1 MVDSS
6 LHSPHRFIMASIAL
20 QTPNSALRD
29 ELLSRFHSVRA
40 ATQKLTAPLEIED
53 YVIAPSADASPA
65 KWHLAHTTWF
75 FETFILKAYAPNYV
89 SEFNEY
95 EVLFNSY
102 YNAVGSQ
109 WNRNDRGKLA
119 RPTVTQT
126 FQYREAIDERV
137 SELILGADESLLRQL
152 RNVLELGFHHEQQHQ
167 ELILTD
173 LKALFA
179 LNPLNPVYT
188 ERKIAPPSV
197 SPQNWRFHEGGLH
210 EIGFG
215 GGRFCFDNEMPRH
228 RIWLEPFV
236 IASRLVTCGDWLEF
250 MADGGYNRA
259 ELWLSAGWNTVQSQG
274 WKAPLY
280 WQRDGVWQIKTLGGI
295 RDVAAHEPVCH
306 VSYYEAD
313 AFARWSEARLP
324 TEAEWEVCARDEPI
338 SGNFV
343 EDGYYH
349 PVGQSSEFEPFGN
362 VWQWTRSQ
370 YSPYPG
376 YEADS
381 GALGEYNGKFMSN
394 QFVLRGGSCATPQSH
409 IRATYRNFFPPEA
422 RWQFSG
428 LRLARDA

>member
-1 MVDSS
+1 
-6 LHSPHRFIMASIAL
+6 MASLVL
-20 QTPNSALRD
+20 QTPSSALRE
-29 ELLSRFHSVRA
+29 ELLTRYHGVRA
-40 ATQKLTAPLEIED
+40 TTKKLTVPLEIED
-53 YVIAPSADASPA
+53 YVIAASVEASPA

-75 FETFILKAYAPNYV
+75 FETFILKAYSPDYV
-89 SEFNEY
+89 SEFQEY

-102 YNAVGSQ
+102 YNAVSAQ
-109 WNRNDRGKLA
+109 WNRADRGKLA
-119 RPTVTQT
+119 RPTVAQT
-126 FQYREAIDERV
+126 FEYRTAIDEKI
-137 SELILGADESLLRQL
+137 SDLIFNSDEATL
-152 RNVLELGFHHEQQHQ
+152 RNLRSVMELGLHHEQQHQ

-179 LNPLNPVYT
+179 LNPLDPIYK
-188 ERKIAPPSV
+188 ERKVAPPCV
-197 SPQNWRFHEGGLH
+197 SPQNWRFYEGGLH

-215 GGRFCFDNEMPRH
+215 GGRFCFDNELPRH
-228 RIWLEPFV
+228 RVWLEPFV
-236 IASRLVTCGDWLEF
+236 ISSRLVTCGDWLEF
-250 MADGGYNRA
+250 MADGGYERH

-274 WKAPLY
+274 WNAPLY
-280 WQRDGVWQIKTLGGI
+280 WQRDGVWQMKTLAGI
-295 RDVAAHEPVCH
+295 RDVEAHEPVCH

-313 AFARWSEARLP
+313 AYARWSEARLP

-338 SGNFV
+338 EGNFV

-349 PVGQSSEFEPFGN
+349 PVAQSREFEPFGN
-362 VWQWTRSQ
+362 LWQWTRSQ